1 MLPPYVVEIIRPGR
15 LSYTEGLRL
24 QERLV
29 RGVQAGRRPEALVL
43 LEHAP
48 VITLGR
54 GAHPDHLLCS
64 PAELA
69 ARGLELHES
78 ARGGDITYHGP
89 GQLVGYPVLDLNRRG
104 RDLHAYIRSLEEL
117 LIRALAELGV
127 RAVRRDGL
135 TGVWV
140 PADSRGPARKIAA
153 IGIRVQRWVTS
164 HGFALN
170 VDPDL
175 DAFGLIVPCGLHGEA
190 VTSIA
195 RETGRSLPL
204 GQAIAVVEECFEE
217 VFQTRLRPGEPA
229 SGTREGA

>member
-1 MLPPYVVEIIRPGR
+1 
-15 LSYTEGLRL
+15 
-24 QERLV
+24 
-29 RGVQAGRRPEALVL
+29 
-43 LEHAP
+43 
-48 VITLGR
+48 
-54 GAHPDHLLCS
+54 
-64 PAELA
+64 
-69 ARGLELHES
+69 
-78 ARGGDITYHGP
+78 
-89 GQLVGYPVLDLNRRG
+89 
-104 RDLHAYIRSLEEL
+104 
-117 LIRALAELGV
+117 
-127 RAVRRDGL
+127 
-135 TGVWV
+135 V

-229 SGTREGA
+229 SGTLEGA